1 MYTSQQ
7 MLHKT
12 SLHQINKL
20 KNTESAAMPFIPQ
33 ENTNP
38 DKKAFLNS
46 ITDDSELG
54 EKPIGQHQSELG
66 TNEEPANPPGVGS
79 VELNDEIRYNQDGI
93 DSKKLQAMV
102 LQKRS
107 TFSLKFGD
115 ENESKSDLRGK
126 AI

>member
-1 MYTSQQ
+1 
-7 MLHKT
+7 
-12 SLHQINKL
+12 
-20 KNTESAAMPFIPQ
+20 MPFIPQ